1 MYTSHIGKQFLE
13 AYNRTQRRKYMPKE
27 FFEKCY
33 FPLFFDNARY
43 LQSPA
48 NTPLFQL
55 IARKQTKSARARK
68 EMLEQIHSKI
78 SAFESGDSL
87 PEMSFA
93 IGYPSADFM
102 GTTSGQVSN
111 MSLPLDDDDMY
122 ASWFGAALGIGMEGG
137 LNMLIDNQ
145 QLLSMLHEGWE
156 LYRKHV
162 DQNDGIDNKIET
174 WNSVWLVHRLGEE
187 FNPQNPSAGFRPV
200 SIGKKK
206 EASLER
212 PSWTRV
218 LFALSRLFPK
228 TMLNA
233 YVYSFGQMNKTIGF
247 VQLNLPEVTRL
258 SQMYKSLFGKMEI
271 LKNVSELERVYEA
284 ERGFNYAC
292 EVGVIGLRALQPKGL
307 QKYMP
312 GRGDKN
318 EYPKQ
323 RKTLETQITY
333 SIYISWILAML
344 NNKELLALAE
354 KTAAA
359 LRDYV
364 SRETRGKAARGNNV
378 DRLLNSKSRK
388 ELIESLTV
396 LVEDDAA
403 ISDTCNAIVNEVM
416 LNIPQDNLPLFVTL
430 LRFKY
435 AIPTK

>member
-13 AYNRTQRRKYMPKE
+13 VYNRSQHNRYTPKE
-27 FFEKCY
+27 FFEKDY
-33 FPLFFDNARY
+33 FPLFFDHPQY

-55 IARKQTKSARARK
+55 IARKQTNRAKARK
-68 EMLEQIHSKI
+68 EMLEQIHTKI
-78 SAFESGDSL
+78 NAFKSGESL

-93 IGYPSADFM
+93 IGYQSADLM

-111 MSLPLDDDDMY
+111 ILLPLDDDDMY
-122 ASWFGAALGIGMEGG
+122 ASWFGAALGIGMKGG
-137 LNMLIDNQ
+137 LNLLIDNQ
-145 QLLSMLHEGWE
+145 HLLSILHEGWE

-174 WNSVWLVHRLGEE
+174 WNSIWLVHRLGEE
-187 FNPQNPSAGFRPV
+187 FNPKNPSAGFRPV

-212 PSWTRV
+212 PSWTHV

-228 TMLNA
+228 TLLNA
-233 YVYSFGQMNKTIGF
+233 YAYSFGQMNKTIGF

-258 SQMYKSLFGKMEI
+258 SQMYKALFGKMEI

-284 ERGFNYAC
+284 ERGFNNAC
-292 EVGVIGLRALQPKGL
+292 EAGIIGLRALEPKGL
-307 QKYMP
+307 RKYMP
-312 GRGDKN
+312 GKADRT
-318 EYPKQ
+318 EYPKE
-323 RKTLETQITY
+323 KKSLEAQITY

-344 NNKELLALAE
+344 NNKELLALAQ

-359 LRDYV
+359 LRDFV
-364 SRETRGKAARGNNV
+364 SRETRAKAARGNSV
-378 DRLLNSKSRK
+378 DKILNSKSRK

-403 ISDTCNAIVNEVM
+403 MSEICNAIVNEVM
-416 LNIPQDNLPLFVTL
+416 LNIPPDSLPLFVTL

-435 AIPTK
+435 AIPPK